1 MAGLVSSWRLGALW
15 FFSSVCYTGTI
26 TLKPIELHQD
36 ERIGFLCILNI
47 HSEEGHH
54 VVFFLFF
61 LFFLNQTKNQ
71 NNKKPQRAKKSA
83 KGVKQK
89 KKPNTVPFIMASLAL
104 YSNDSAAQ
112 LLWQC
117 GYNDIKILTLY
128 RIALQNSPPTE
139 KRRQHL
145 VLLCMSGCPT
155 PFIFP
160 CIFCDYEEV

>member
-1 MAGLVSSWRLGALW
+1 MWG
-15 FFSSVCYTGTI
+15 FFS
-26 TLKPIELHQD
+26 L
-36 ERIGFLCILNI
+36 
-47 HSEEGHH
+47 
-54 VVFFLFF
+54 FLFF
-61 LFFLNQTKNQ
+61 KSNQ
-71 NNKKPQRAKKSA
+71 KPKQQKTP
-83 KGVKQK
+83 KGK
-89 KKPNTVPFIMASLAL
+89 KKCKRSETKKTPNTVPFIMASLAL
-104 YSNDSAAQ
+104 YNNDSAVQ

>member
-1 MAGLVSSWRLGALW
+1 MKTRSPMI
-15 FFSSVCYTGTI
+15 FFFCLLHWYNYTETNWV
-26 TLKPIELHQD
+26 TPRWENWLSLHF
-36 ERIGFLCILNI
+36 EYPLRRRSPCG
-47 HSEEGHH
+47 
-54 VVFFLFF
+54 VFFLFF
-61 LFFLNQTKNQ
+61 LFFKSNQ
-71 NNKKPQRAKKSA
+71 KPKQQKTP
-83 KGVKQK
+83 KGK
-89 KKPNTVPFIMASLAL
+89 KKCKRSETKKTPNTVPFIMASLAL
-104 YSNDSAAQ
+104 YNNDSAVQ